1 MARTCS
7 TEALG
12 RTCQHSAPLQLGEEH
27 LHVQRVA
34 EVVQESRRELEDAD
48 VQLEVSAVAVHD
60 QQRRQERQV
69 AEHLEA
75 KDEADLPQRLR
86 LSGHAVM
93 VVDVAGR
100 TEHHRDR
107 AV

>member
-1 MARTCS
+1 V
-7 TEALG
+7 
-12 RTCQHSAPLQLGEEH
+12 PLQLREEH

-34 EVVQESRRELEDAD
+34 EVVQEARRELEDAD

-69 AEHLEA
+69 AEHLKA
-75 KDEADLPQRLR
+75 KDEADFPQRLC
-86 LSGHAVM
+86 LGGHAIM

-100 TEHHRDR
+100 TEHHRER